1 MSEKTSHAA
10 APWAPRACGRVPR
23 FVLLLA
29 GVMLCLSAS
38 GGGQSKPGLPT
49 LADARK
55 KYLGA
60 KVTIMGPL
68 EPPPPGLVAQ
78 YINWRSAKKGANG
91 RYEPY
96 STANWARLSFGAE
109 RELAT
114 IIAIQLT
121 DHQRKGPWVD
131 FLGNRHEANELGP
144 DFDFI
149 VKFDEDGS
157 LAMCTTWLEAAPANF
172 DVVAQKPSTQK

>member
-1 MSEKTSHAA
+1 
-10 APWAPRACGRVPR
+10 
-23 FVLLLA
+23 
-29 GVMLCLSAS
+29 MLCLCAS

-55 KYLGA
+55 KYLGV
-60 KVTIMGPL
+60 KVTIKGPL

-78 YINWRSAKKGANG
+78 YVNWRPARKRANG

-96 STANWARLSFGAE
+96 PDSTRESYGAE
-109 RELAT
+109 RDPAT
-114 IIAIQLT
+114 IIAIQLSNY
-121 DHQRKGPWVD
+121 QRKGPWVD
-131 FLGNRHEANELGP
+131 ILGNRHEADELGP

-157 LAMCTTWLEAAPANF
+157 LAMCATWLETAPANF
-172 DVVAQKPSTQK
+172 DVVAQKPAKQK